1 MNRTRLKIVGQ
12 SGSGLLT
19 VGDLTA
25 QMLES
30 IGFFVCSDREYPSL
44 IKGGYS
50 CYTINFAE
58 EPIQSLS
65 EEADIMVAIDKPSL
79 LGYHSQLK
87 KQGILFSSFEIN
99 KAMGEVCEFIEHNE
113 IQTTSIP
120 CSDIAKEHGGTKMM
134 TNIILLGALAK
145 AVNRDYKHI
154 ETKVY
159 KKFEKKTAIVDL
171 VMKCLRGG
179 YEYPKTK
186 IEIPHPKENPNTK
199 LINGNQALTLG
210 AIHAG
215 CQIYCAYPMSPA
227 SSILAHMAQYEP
239 KTKMIVKQVEDE
251 ITAAQMALGAMSV
264 GTRAFTATSGG
275 GFDLMTETL
284 SVAGI
289 MESPFVVGIV
299 QRPGPGTG
307 LPTWTAQG
315 DLNLAIHAGHGEY
328 PRIVIGCSTPEK
340 TFELIQHAFNKAEQ
354 YQVPVLVLS
363 EKVIAESKI
372 TIPPLKEKTIPIERG
387 LISDEERKHIKGHD
401 RYKITESGVSPRWL
415 PGQSDEYYYANGDE
429 HGTKGELDESAH
441 AGEMYEKRMR
451 KLQTIKNDLPEPTI
465 YGPETADI
473 SFIGWGSSLNI
484 MLDIQKLYPEK
495 TINYLH
501 YDYVWPVKE
510 KKAIKFFEQN
520 KNVHLIEN
528 NYNGQFGAIIEAET
542 HHTFKDKLLKWN
554 GRPFFLEDLQ
564 TYIGKHLQQ

>member
-1 MNRTRLKIVGQ
+1 MKRTRLKIIGQ

-50 CYTINFAE
+50 CYTINFGE
-58 EPIQSLS
+58 EPIYSLS
-65 EEADIMVAIDKPSL
+65 EEADIMIAIDKPSL
-79 LGYHSQLK
+79 LAYHSQLK
-87 KQGILFSSFEIN
+87 KGGLLFSSFEIT
-99 KAMGEVCEFIEHNE
+99 KSITEVSEFIEKNN
-113 IQTTSIP
+113 IQTNFIP

-145 AVNRDYKHI
+145 GINREYEHI
-154 ETKVY
+154 EKKVH
-159 KKFEKKTAIVDL
+159 KKFEKKTAIVEL

-179 YEYPKTK
+179 YEYPETQ
-186 IEIPHPKENPNTK
+186 IALNHPEKNPETK
-199 LINGNQALTLG
+199 LVDGNHALTLG

-227 SSILAHMAQYEP
+227 SSILSYMSKYAP
-239 KTKMIVKQVEDE
+239 KTEMIVKQVEDE
-251 ITAAQMALGAMSV
+251 MTAAQMALGAMTA

-284 SVAGI
+284 SLSGI
-289 MESPFVVGIV
+289 IESPFVIVIV

-315 DLNLAIHAGHGEY
+315 DLHLAINAGHGEY
-328 PRIVIGCSTPEK
+328 PRIVIGVANPQNA
-340 TFELIQHAFNKAEQ
+340 FELIQEAFNKAEK

-363 EKVIAESKI
+363 EKVIAESKM
-372 TIPPLKEKTIPIERG
+372 TIPPFEQETIPIERG
-387 LISDEERKHIKGHD
+387 LISDEERKSIQGSD

-415 PGQSDEYYYANGDE
+415 PGQTDEYYFANGDE
-429 HGTKGELDESAH
+429 HGPRGELDESAH

-451 KLQTIKNDLPEPTI
+451 KLETIENDLPEPKV
-465 YGPETADI
+465 YGPKNADI

-484 MLDIQKLYPEK
+484 MLDIQKEYPDK
-495 TINYLH
+495 KINYLH
-501 YDYVWPVKE
+501 YDYVWPIKKE
-510 KKAIKFFEQN
+510 EAINFFEQN

-528 NYNGQFGAIIEAET
+528 NYNGQFGTLIEAKT
-542 HHTFKDKLLKWN
+542 HRNFKDKLLKWN
-554 GRPFFLEDLQ
+554 GRPFFLEDVKN
-564 TYIGKHLQQ
+564 YIEKHIS